1 MKLVFEKGSA
11 GRGLNL
17 IRGCDVPR
25 VSLDG
30 EHKREAPPRLPHMSE
45 NEISRHYTQLAKR
58 SHGVNDGFYPPGFL
72 YHEVQPQSQ

>member
-30 EHKREAPPRLPHMSE
+30 EHKREVPPPSAP
-45 NEISRHYTQLAKR
+45 YVGK
-58 SHGVNDGFYPPGFL
+58 
-72 YHEVQPQSQ
+72 

>member
-25 VSLDG
+25 VSRDG
-30 EHKREAPPRLPHMSE
+30 EHTRETPPVCPICRKMKSAAITHSWQSAPM
-45 NEISRHYTQLAKR
+45 A
-58 SHGVNDGFYPPGFL
+58 
-72 YHEVQPQSQ
+72 